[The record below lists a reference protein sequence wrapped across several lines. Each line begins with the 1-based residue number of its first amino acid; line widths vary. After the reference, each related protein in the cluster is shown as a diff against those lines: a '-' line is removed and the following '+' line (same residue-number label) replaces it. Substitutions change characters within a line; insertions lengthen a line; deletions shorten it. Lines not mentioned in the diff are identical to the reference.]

1 MTGAEAPADPARA
14 AGGRA
19 AATLRARYEE
29 ALARGG
35 YARDPAQERAVAR
48 LAALADDLAEARPH
62 DLWRRLRARLPWAP
76 AAARPVRGLYLWGS
90 VGRGKTWLMDLFY
103 EALPFHDKQRSHF
116 HRFMLGVHAELHRLR
131 GEPDPLE
138 RVAARIAAHARVL
151 CFDELFVSDIT
162 DAMILGTLFDALFRR
177 RVTLVTTSN
186 TPPGRLY
193 EGGLQRQRFLP
204 AIALL
209 EEHLEVLEVDGG
221 TDYRLRLL
229 ERAEIY
235 HSPSDAGAERN
246 LRRWFDE
253 IAPEPGVTDARITIA
268 GRTLRTRAHADG
280 VVWFDFD
287 ELCGGPR
294 SHEDYLEIARE
305 YQTVLLSRIPRLG
318 GEDDDAARR
327 FIALV
332 DVLYDH
338 SVKLIASAAAPVD
351 ALYTGT
357 RLAAEFRRTRSRLQE
372 MQTHAYLARPHLP

>member
-1 MTGAEAPADPARA
+1 LTGAGAPAHPARP

-19 AATLRARYEE
+19 ATALIERYEA

-35 YARDPAQERAVAR
+35 YAHDPAQQRAVAG
-48 LAALADDLAEARPH
+48 LAALADALAEARPH

-76 AAARPVRGLYLWGS
+76 AADRPVRGLYLWGG
-90 VGRGKTWLMDLFY
+90 VGRGKTWLMDLFHD
-103 EALPFHDKQRSHF
+103 ALPFPDKQRSHF

-138 RVAARIAAHARVL
+138 RVAARIAERTRVL

-162 DAMILGTLFDALFRR
+162 DAMILGMLFDALFRR
-177 RVTLVTTSN
+177 RVTLVATSN
-186 TPPGRLY
+186 SPPSRLY

-209 EEHLEVLEVDGG
+209 EEHLEVVEVDGA

-235 HSPSDAGAERN
+235 HSPSDAAAERN

-253 IAPEPGVTDARITIA
+253 IAPEPGVANARITIA

-294 SHEDYLEIARE
+294 SHEDYLQIARE

-318 GEDDDAARR
+318 GDADDAARR
-327 FIALV
+327 FIALI

-338 SVKLIASAAAPVD
+338 NVKLIASAAAPVD
-351 ALYTGT
+351 ELYSGA
-357 RLAAEFRRTRSRLQE
+357 RLEAEYRRTRSRLQE
-372 MQTHAYLARPHLP
+372 MQSHAYLAQPHLP